1 MGNDQPTLNP
11 WFLMWT
17 KPRATIQQIVDRMS
31 QLEQIENLSPKI
43 KRQSIKN
50 LKGRI
55 LVFISGF
62 SRGLDKFSI
71 DDSNK

>member
-1 MGNDQPTLNP
+1 MGNDQPIPNP

-17 KPRATIQQIVDRMS
+17 KPRATIQQIVDRIS

-62 SRGLDKFSI
+62 SRGLDEFSI